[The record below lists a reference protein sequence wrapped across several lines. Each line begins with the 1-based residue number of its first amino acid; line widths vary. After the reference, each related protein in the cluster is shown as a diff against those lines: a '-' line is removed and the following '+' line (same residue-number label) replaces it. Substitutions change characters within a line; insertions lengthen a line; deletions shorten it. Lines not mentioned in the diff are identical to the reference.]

1 MQIVLFEDEK
11 HINFEPLIYYRPVYE
26 LVCGANTL
34 REKIER
40 AYPGL
45 KVVLHCRKY
54 LEELLKS
61 QNPSIEVNNFSDDEV
76 LFING
81 RVVAPENLSEIIS
94 STLTEDK
101 VFKSNGTVVSA
112 RVSGDRLTKILNKDI
127 LTSEDFDGI
136 PSEEVELTCAEY
148 LWDLVYLNG
157 EELKKD
163 IASLS
168 SKNNVEGTNL
178 EEVNYPGVNFIKPEK
193 VFISENVEIKPG
205 VVLDASKDPIYLD
218 KDVVIYPNAV
228 IEGPVYI
235 GESSKVKSCAT
246 IYENV
251 SVGKFCKVGGE
262 VEDSIIMSY
271 SNKQHSG
278 FLGHSYLGR
287 WVNIGADTN
296 CSDLQNNYGT
306 IKVQVNGRHIDTG
319 RQFVGLMMGDHSK
332 TAINTM
338 FNTGTVVGFSC
349 NVYGEGFPPKYIS
362 SFGWG
367 GSSSVREYKLAKA
380 IETAKEVYKR
390 RNKVFGE
397 EEKNIF
403 NTIFNLT
410 KADRE
415 RREY

>member
-26 LVCGANTL
+26 LVCGASTL

-40 AYPGL
+40 AYPGS
-45 KVVLHCRKY
+45 KVVLHCRKN

-61 QNPSIEVNNFSDDEV
+61 QIPSVEVNNFSDDEI

-94 STLTEDK
+94 AKLLEDK
-101 VFKSNGTVVSA
+101 VFKSNGTVVA
-112 RVSGDRLTKILNKDI
+112 AKVSGDRLTNILNKDI
-127 LTSEDFDGI
+127 ISSADFDSI
-136 PSEEVELTCAEY
+136 PSEEVELICAEY

-163 IASLS
+163 IAFLS
-168 SKNNVEGTNL
+168 GKNNVKGTNTKD
-178 EEVNYPGVNFIKPEK
+178 ERYIGVNFINPGQ
-193 VFISENVEIKPG
+193 VFISENVDVKPG
-205 VVLDASKDPIYLD
+205 VVLDASKGPIYLD
-218 KDVVIYPNAV
+218 KDVVIFPNAV

-251 SVGKFCKVGGE
+251 SVGKLCKVGGE
-262 VEDSIIMSY
+262 IEDSIIMSY

-278 FLGHSYLGR
+278 FLGHSYLGS

-319 RQFVGLMMGDHSK
+319 RQFVGLIMGDHSK

-367 GSSSVREYKLAKA
+367 GSSAVREYKLAKA
-380 IETAKEVYKR
+380 IETAKAVFKR
-390 RNKVFGE
+390 RDKVFSE
-397 EEKNIF
+397 EEENIF

-415 RREY
+415 RRGY

>member
-26 LVCGANTL
+26 LVCGASTL

-45 KVVLHCRKY
+45 KIVLHCRKN
-54 LEELLKS
+54 LEELLKTQVS
-61 QNPSIEVNNFSDDEV
+61 SNEVNNFSDGEI

-81 RVVAPENLSEIIS
+81 RIVASENLSEIIS
-94 STLTEDK
+94 PTLSEDK
-101 VFKSNGTVVSA
+101 VFKSNGTVVAA
-112 RVSGDRLTKILNKDI
+112 RVSGERLIKILNKDI
-127 LTSEDFDGI
+127 LTTEDFDGI

-163 IASLS
+163 IAYLS
-168 SKNNVEGTNL
+168 GKNIIEGTNL
-178 EEVNYPGVNFIKPEK
+178 EKVNYAGVNFIKPEQ
-193 VFISENVEIKPG
+193 VFINENVDVKPG
-205 VVLDASKDPIYLD
+205 VVLDASNGPIYLD
-218 KDVVIYPNAV
+218 KDVVIFPNAV

-251 SVGKFCKVGGE
+251 SVGKLCKVGGE
-262 VEDSIIMSY
+262 IEDSIIMSY

-278 FLGHSYLGR
+278 FLGHSYIGS
-287 WVNIGADTN
+287 WVNIGADTS

-319 RQFVGLMMGDHSK
+319 RQFVGLTMGDHSK

-349 NVYGEGFPPKYIS
+349 NVYGEGFPPKYIT

-367 GSSSVREYKLAKA
+367 GSLSVGEYKLAKA
-380 IETAKEVYKR
+380 IETAKAVFKR
-390 RNKVFGE
+390 RDKVFTE
-397 EEKNIF
+397 EEENIF

-415 RREY
+415 RRGY

>member
-11 HINFEPLIYYRPVYE
+11 YINFEPLIYYRPVYE
-26 LVCGANTL
+26 LVCGASTL

-40 AYPGL
+40 AYPGS
-45 KVVLHCRKY
+45 KIVLHCRKY
-54 LEELLKS
+54 VEELLKS
-61 QNPSIEVNNFSDDEV
+61 RDSSNEVNNFSDDEV

-94 STLTEDK
+94 PKLSEDK
-101 VFKSNGTVVSA
+101 VFKSNGTVVAA
-112 RVSGDRLTKILNKDI
+112 RVSGDRLINILDKDI
-127 LTSEDFDGI
+127 LSSADFDGI
-136 PSEEVELTCAEY
+136 PSEEVKLTYAEY
-148 LWDLVYLNG
+148 LWDLVYLVG

-163 IASLS
+163 IAFLS
-168 SKNNVEGTNL
+168 GKNNIKETNVVD
-178 EEVNYPGVNFIKPEK
+178 EKYVGVNFIKPERI
-193 VFISENVEIKPG
+193 FISENVEIKPG
-205 VVLDASKDPIYLD
+205 VVLDASKGPVYLD
-218 KDVVIYPNAV
+218 KDVVIFPNAV

-246 IYENV
+246 IYENS
-251 SVGKFCKVGGE
+251 SVGKGCKVGGE

-271 SNKQHSG
+271 SNKQHAG
-278 FLGHSYLGR
+278 FLGHSYIGS

-319 RQFVGLMMGDHSK
+319 RQFVGLIMGDHSK

-367 GSSSVREYKLAKA
+367 GSSSVREYKFAKA
-380 IETAKEVYKR
+380 IETAKAVFKR
-390 RNKVFGE
+390 RDKVFSE
-397 EEKNIF
+397 EEENIF

-415 RREY
+415 RRGY

>member
-1 MQIVLFEDEK
+1 LDK
-11 HINFEPLIYYRPVYE
+11 
-26 LVCGANTL
+26 
-34 REKIER
+34 
-40 AYPGL
+40 
-45 KVVLHCRKY
+45 
-54 LEELLKS
+54 
-61 QNPSIEVNNFSDDEV
+61 D
-76 LFING
+76 
-81 RVVAPENLSEIIS
+81 IIS
-94 STLTEDK
+94 
-101 VFKSNGTVVSA
+101 
-112 RVSGDRLTKILNKDI
+112 
-127 LTSEDFDGI
+127 SEDFDGI
-136 PSEEVELTCAEY
+136 PSEEVELTCVEY

-157 EELKKD
+157 DELKKD
-163 IASLS
+163 IAFLS
-168 SKNNVEGTNL
+168 GKNNIEETNTKD
-178 EEVNYPGVNFIKPEK
+178 EKYIGVNFINPEQ
-193 VFISENVEIKPG
+193 VFISENVVIKPG
-205 VVLDASKDPIYLD
+205 VVLDASKGPIYLD
-218 KDVVIYPNAV
+218 KDVIIFPNAV

-251 SVGKFCKVGGE
+251 SVGKLCKVGGE
-262 VEDSIIMSY
+262 IEDSIIMSY

-278 FLGHSYLGR
+278 FLGHSYLGS

-296 CSDLQNNYGT
+296 CSDLQNNYST

-319 RQFVGLMMGDHSK
+319 MQFVGLIMGDHSK

-367 GSSSVREYKLAKA
+367 GSLSVREYKLAKA
-380 IETAKEVYKR
+380 IETAKAVFKR
-390 RNKVFGE
+390 RDKVFSE

-415 RREY
+415 RRGY

>member
-1 MQIVLFEDEK
+1 MQIVIFEDEK
-11 HINFEPLIYYRPVYE
+11 YINFEPLIYYRPVYE
-26 LVCGANTL
+26 LVCGASTL

-40 AYPGL
+40 AYPNL
-45 KVVLHCRKY
+45 KVALHCRKY
-54 LEELLKS
+54 LEELVKS
-61 QNPSIEVNNFSDDEV
+61 QNPSNQVNNFSENEV

-81 RVVAPENLSEIIS
+81 RIVAPENLSEMIS
-94 STLTEDK
+94 PTLSEDK
-101 VFKSNGTVVSA
+101 VFKSNGTIVAA
-112 RVSGDRLTKILNKDI
+112 RISGDRLKNFIGKEI
-127 LTSEDFDGI
+127 LTIEDFDGI

-157 EELKKD
+157 EELKRD
-163 IASLS
+163 IAFLS
-168 SKNNVEGTNL
+168 TKNNVSGTNL
-178 EEVNYPGVNFIKPEK
+178 EDVNYAGVHFTKPEQ
-193 VFISENVEIKPG
+193 VFINDNVDIKPG
-205 VVLDASKDPIYLD
+205 VVLDASKGPIYLD
-218 KDVVIYPNAV
+218 KDVIIFPNAV

-235 GESSKVKSCAT
+235 GESSKIKSCAT

-251 SVGKFCKVGGE
+251 SVGKVCKVGGE
-262 VEDSIIMSY
+262 IEDSIIMSY

-278 FLGHSYLGR
+278 FLGHSYLGS

-306 IKVQVNGRHIDTG
+306 IKVQVNGRHIDTR

-349 NVYGEGFPPKYIS
+349 NVYGEGFPPKYIT

-380 IETAKEVYKR
+380 IETAKAVFKR
-390 RNKVFGE
+390 RDKVFSE
-397 EEKNIF
+397 EEENIF
-403 NTIFNLT
+403 STIFNLT
-410 KADRE
+410 KEDRE
-415 RREY
+415 RRGY

>member
-1 MQIVLFEDEK
+1 MQIVIFEDEK
-11 HINFEPLIYYRPVYE
+11 YINFEPLIYYRPVYE
-26 LVCGANTL
+26 LVCGASTL

-40 AYPGL
+40 AYPKL
-45 KVVLHCRKY
+45 RVALHCRKY
-54 LEELLKS
+54 LKELLKS
-61 QNPSIEVNNFSDDEV
+61 QNPSNKVNNFSDNEV

-81 RVVAPENLSEIIS
+81 RIVAPENLAEIIAP
-94 STLTEDK
+94 TLSVDK
-101 VFKSNGTVVSA
+101 TFKCNGTVAAA
-112 RVSGDRLTKILNKDI
+112 RVSGDRLKNILDKDI
-127 LTSEDFDGI
+127 LSSDDFNGI
-136 PSEEVELTCAEY
+136 PSKEVELTCAEY

-168 SKNNVEGTNL
+168 AKNKIKGKKL
-178 EEVNYPGVNFIKPEK
+178 EKDSYAGVHFVNPDNI
-193 VFISENVEIKPG
+193 FISANVVIKPG
-205 VVLDASKDPIYLD
+205 VVLDASKGPIYLD
-218 KDVVIYPNAV
+218 KDVVIFPNAV

-251 SVGKFCKVGGE
+251 SVGKVCKVGGE
-262 VEDSIIMSY
+262 IEDSIIMSY
-271 SNKQHSG
+271 TNKQHSG
-278 FLGHSYLGR
+278 FLGHSYLGS

-319 RQFVGLMMGDHSK
+319 KQFVGLTMGDHSK

-349 NVYGEGFPPKYIS
+349 NVYGEGFPPKYIT

-367 GSSSVREYKLAKA
+367 GSSSVREYKLVKA
-380 IETAKEVYKR
+380 IETAKAVFKR
-390 RNKVFGE
+390 REKIFSKE
-397 EEKNIF
+397 EENIF
-403 NTIFNLT
+403 NTIFNFT
-410 KADRE
+410 KEDRE
-415 RREY
+415 RRGY

>member
-1 MQIVLFEDEK
+1 MQIALFEDDK
-11 HINFEPLIYYRPVYE
+11 HINFEPHIYYRPVYE
-26 LVCGANTL
+26 LVCGASTL

-40 AYPGL
+40 AYPGF
-45 KVVLHCRKY
+45 KVVLRCRKY

-61 QNPSIEVNNFSDDEV
+61 QDSSNEVNNFSDDEV

-81 RVVAPENLSEIIS
+81 RVVAPGNLSEIIS
-94 STLTEDK
+94 PALSGDK
-101 VFKSNGTVVSA
+101 VFKSNGTVAAA
-112 RVSGDRLTKILNKDI
+112 RVSGDRLTNILDKDI
-127 LTSEDFDGI
+127 LSSADFEGI

-163 IASLS
+163 IAFLS
-168 SKNNVEGTNL
+168 GKNNVEGTNL
-178 EEVNYPGVNFIKPEK
+178 EEVNYTGVNFIKPEQ
-193 VFISENVEIKPG
+193 VFISENVDIKPG
-205 VVLDASKDPIYLD
+205 VVLDASKGPIYLD
-218 KDVVIYPNAV
+218 KDVVIFPNAV

-246 IYENV
+246 IYKNV
-251 SVGKFCKVGGE
+251 SVGKVCKVGGE

-271 SNKQHSG
+271 SNKQHVG
-278 FLGHSYLGR
+278 FLGHSYLGS
-287 WVNIGADTN
+287 WINIGADTN

-319 RQFVGLMMGDHSK
+319 MQFVGLMMGDHSK

-338 FNTGTVVGFSC
+338 FNTGTIVGFSC

-367 GSSSVREYKLAKA
+367 GSSSVREYKLAKS
-380 IETAKEVYKR
+380 IETAKAVFKR
-390 RNKVFGE
+390 RGKVFSKE
-397 EEKNIF
+397 EENIF

-410 KADRE
+410 KEDRE
-415 RREY
+415 RRGY

>member
-26 LVCGANTL
+26 LVCGASTL

-40 AYPGL
+40 AYHGL
-45 KVVLHCRKY
+45 KIVLHCRKY
-54 LEELLKS
+54 LEKLLKS
-61 QNPSIEVNNFSDDEV
+61 QVSSIEINNFSDDEI

-81 RVVAPENLSEIIS
+81 RLVAPENLSEIIS
-94 STLTEDK
+94 PTLSEDK
-101 VFKSNGTVVSA
+101 VFKSNGTVVAA
-112 RVSGDRLTKILNKDI
+112 RVSRDRLTNLLDKDI
-127 LTSEDFDGI
+127 ISSEDFDGI
-136 PSEEVELTCAEY
+136 PSEDVELTCAEY

-163 IASLS
+163 ITFLT
-168 SKNNVEGTNL
+168 SKNNIEGTNL
-178 EEVNYPGVNFIKPEK
+178 KEVNYAGVNFIKPEK
-193 VFISENVEIKPG
+193 VFISENVDIKPG
-205 VVLDASKDPIYLD
+205 AVLDASKGPIYLD
-218 KDVVIYPNAV
+218 KNVVIFPNAV

-251 SVGKFCKVGGE
+251 SVGKLCKVGGE
-262 VEDSIIMSY
+262 IEDSIIMSY
-271 SNKQHSG
+271 SNKQHAG
-278 FLGHSYLGR
+278 FLGHSYLGS
-287 WVNIGADTN
+287 WINIGADTN

-319 RQFVGLMMGDHSK
+319 RQFVGLIMGDHSK

-349 NVYGEGFPPKYIS
+349 NVYGEGFPPKYTT

-380 IETAKEVYKR
+380 IETAKAVFKR
-390 RNKVFGE
+390 REKVFSE
-397 EEKNIF
+397 EEENIF

-410 KADRE
+410 NADRE
-415 RREY
+415 RRGY

>member
-1 MQIVLFEDEK
+1 MQIVIFEDEK
-11 HINFEPLIYYRPVYE
+11 YIYFEPLIYCRPVYE
-26 LVCGANTL
+26 LVCGASTL

-40 AYPGL
+40 AYPNL
-45 KVVLHCRKY
+45 KVALHCRKN

-61 QNPSIEVNNFSDDEV
+61 QNPLNEINNFSDNEV

-81 RVVAPENLSEIIS
+81 RIVAPENLSEIIS
-94 STLTEDK
+94 PKLSEDR
-101 VFKSNGTVVSA
+101 VFKSNGTVAAA
-112 RVSGDRLTKILNKDI
+112 RVSGDKLKDI
-127 LTSEDFDGI
+127 FDKDVLTSADFDGI

-148 LWDLVYLNG
+148 LWDLVYLNS

-163 IASLS
+163 ISYLS
-168 SKNNVEGTNL
+168 SKNNVKPISKSKIKFN
-178 EEVNYPGVNFIKPEK
+178 GVNFINPGQ
-193 VFISENVEIKPG
+193 VFISENVVIKPG
-205 VVLDASKDPIYLD
+205 VVLDASNGPIYLD
-218 KDVVIYPNAV
+218 MDVIIFPNAV

-251 SVGKFCKVGGE
+251 SVGKVCKVGGE
-262 VEDSIIMSY
+262 IEDSIIMSY

-278 FLGHSYLGR
+278 FLGHSYLGS

-367 GSSSVREYKLAKA
+367 GSSSVKEYKLVKA
-380 IETAKEVYKR
+380 IETAKAVFKR
-390 RNKVFGE
+390 RDKVFSE
-397 EEKNIF
+397 EEENIF
-403 NTIFNLT
+403 NIIFNLT
-410 KADRE
+410 KEDRG
-415 RREY
+415 RRGY

>member
-1 MQIVLFEDEK
+1 MQIAIFEDEK

-26 LVCGANTL
+26 LVCGASTL

-40 AYPGL
+40 AYPES

-54 LEELLKS
+54 LEELVKP
-61 QNPSIEVNNFSDDEV
+61 QNPTNEVDNFANDEM

-81 RVVAPENLSEIIS
+81 RVVAPENLSKIIS
-94 STLTEDK
+94 PKLSEDK
-101 VFKSNGTVVSA
+101 VFKSNGTVVA
-112 RVSGDRLTKILNKDI
+112 AKVSGNKLNYILNKDVI
-127 LTSEDFDGI
+127 NSEDFDGI
-136 PSEEVELTCAEY
+136 PSEEVELTCADY

-163 IASLS
+163 IAYLS
-168 SKNNVEGTNL
+168 RINGVKGANPKETKYV
-178 EEVNYPGVNFIKPEK
+178 GVNFIKPEQ
-193 VFISENVEIKPG
+193 VFISENVDIKPG
-205 VVLDASKDPIYLD
+205 VVLDASNGPIYLN
-218 KDVVIYPNAV
+218 KNVIIFPNAV
-228 IEGPVYI
+228 IEGPAYI

-251 SVGKFCKVGGE
+251 SVGKICKVGGE
-262 VEDSIIMSY
+262 IEDTIIMSY

-278 FLGHSYLGR
+278 FLGHSYLGS

-349 NVYGEGFPPKYIS
+349 NVYGEGFPPKYIT

-367 GSSSVREYKLAKA
+367 GSSSVREYKLTKA
-380 IETAKEVYKR
+380 LETAKAVFKR
-390 RNKVFGE
+390 RDKIFSNKE
-397 EEKNIF
+397 ENIF
-403 NTIFNLT
+403 KTIFQLT
-410 KADRE
+410 KEDRE